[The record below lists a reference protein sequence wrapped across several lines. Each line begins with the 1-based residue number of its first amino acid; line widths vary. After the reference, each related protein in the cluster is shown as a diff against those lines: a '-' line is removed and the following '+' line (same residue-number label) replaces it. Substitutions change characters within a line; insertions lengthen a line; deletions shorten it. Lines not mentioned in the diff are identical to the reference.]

1 MGGEDRRKAVKSL
14 KDRGVCN
21 LDNSESMDNL
31 AHSVFDSLWNKIESS
46 IAPEEVRN
54 GNTFSLKGRQFTC
67 GPQPSSQLLKP

>member
-21 LDNSESMDNL
+21 LDNSGAMDNL

-46 IAPEEVRN
+46 IASEEMRN
-54 GNTFSLKGRQFTC
+54 GILSDRG
-67 GPQPSSQLLKP
+67 

>member
-1 MGGEDRRKAVKSL
+1 MGGKDRREAVKSL

-21 LDNSESMDNL
+21 LDNSGAMDSL

-54 GNTFSLKGRQFTC
+54 GNVFFSLKGKQFTC
-67 GPQPSSQLLKP
+67 GPQPSSQLLT